1 MDMFKISSLV
11 TMGVGAAVASFGL
24 TFLVRGFSSTLGIFD
39 IPDERKIHTHKVPCI
54 GGLSIFIISVLVLS
68 LFVRLYPSGF
78 IFRQQ
83 ILGLILGSTIITILG
98 VWDDVRGSGAGLKL
112 SIQGLVGIL
121 MYWTGFRFEQISL
134 PLAGTVKLGI
144 LGLVLTII
152 WFCLIINAINLIDG
166 LDGLAAGLSL
176 IAATTILVV
185 SYPTT
190 QPLSVILAIII
201 IGSCAGFLPHNFY
214 PAKIFLGDTGSML
227 LGFWLAGLSLLTS
240 TKAPALLIL
249 LIPVIAMGL
258 PVFDTLHAFIR
269 RVRHRQHPFRADQ
282 RHIHHR
288 LLHLGYSHRHSVIIL
303 YIASI
308 YLGLTAY
315 ILAQAETFV
324 TLLTLLLLV
333 LGCILIVQILRQ
345 RPDLNHRVR

>member
-1 MDMFKISSLV
+1 MDMFKTVNLV
-11 TMGVGAAVASFGL
+11 AMGLSIAIASFGL
-24 TFLVRGFSSTLGIFD
+24 TYLVRGFSASLGIFD
-39 IPDERKIHTHKVPCI
+39 IPDERKIHTHKIPCI
-54 GGLSIFIISVLVLS
+54 GGLAIFIISVLVFS
-68 LFVRLYPSGF
+68 TFVRLSPEAF
-78 IFRQQ
+78 VVRHQ
-83 ILGLILGSTIITILG
+83 IIGLIVGSAIIALLG

-112 SIQGLVGIL
+112 SVQGLVGIL
-121 MYWTGFRFEQISL
+121 MYWLGFRFEQISV
-134 PLAGTVKLGI
+134 PLAGTARLGI
-144 LGLVLTII
+144 LGIVLTVI

-190 QPLSVILAIII
+190 EPLSILLAIII
-201 IGSCAGFLPHNFY
+201 IGGCAGFLPHNFY

-227 LGFWLAGLSLLTS
+227 LGYWLAALSILTS

-258 PVFDTLHAFIR
+258 PVFDTLLAFFR
-269 RVRHRQHPFRADQ
+269 RVKDKKHPFRADQ

-288 LLHLGYSHRHSVIIL
+288 LLHLGYSHPHSVIIL

-315 ILAQAETFV
+315 ILSQAEAFV

-333 LGCILIVQILRQ
+333 LGCILVVQILR
-345 RPDLNHRVR
+345 RKADLTQ